1 MKKLDKSLFNIKS
14 LSQLIKIGEIYY
26 FTQTQLRD
34 VENDTQHSIW
44 KLADGQ
50 TSLIAED
57 AWAPQNANGQLA
69 YLQKIDGVAQLFVA
83 GEQKTFEAAGI
94 HQYTAK
100 ADNDHVYYLTM
111 TVHQSPTPILSQ
123 RPTPRR
129 ITEKNYKADG
139 YGLIDE
145 STQYRIT
152 YLDIS
157 KDLTKVVLKTTT
169 RTTLLDQF
177 DHKLLLTQTDNIA
190 GLGESNKT
198 FLLVNGQT
206 IEVSRDLPNGLTMD
220 GVFDPLGEKIALIA
234 HDEQYTNARIFGV
247 YLYDI
252 KRDTLTPIFDSDV
265 DALQDTMSDVV
276 FLKSVH
282 QLLWLNDTEI
292 EFVATYHGHNRLY
305 RLTTDG
311 ILTLLDDT
319 QRAILSFTSEALI
332 TSYTN
337 IPSQIENR
345 QGEILYRPDSKEA
358 FIIAQKYQFA
368 SEDGSM
374 VDGWLMRAQQQPA
387 PTLLYIHGGPHAA
400 YADAFFWEFQMWV
413 ALGYNVVFTNP
424 HGSTSYGQDFV
435 KSVIGHYGEQDYRD
449 VMTGFEAAISKFPGV
464 IDADN
469 IFVAGGSYGGY
480 MTTWIIGHDHRF
492 KAAVAQRPVINWI
505 SMFGTSDIGYDFTK
519 TELKLDLQNN
529 NISKLWAASPLAYA
543 KHVRTPILLLHGEYD
558 LRTPLGQSEEYFM
571 AIKTQTDTPI
581 ELVRLPESFHGVSR
595 NGRPNLRIARIEV
608 MNNWFSKFK
617 N

>member
-14 LSQLIKIGEIYY
+14 LSQLIKISERYY
-26 FTQTQLRD
+26 FTQTQLRE
-34 VENDTQHSIW
+34 VENDTQHRVCQ
-44 KLADGQ
+44 LVDGQ
-50 TSLIAED
+50 VNVIAED
-57 AWAPQNANGQLA
+57 AWLPQNVNGQLA

-83 GEQKTFEAAGI
+83 GEQKTFEAAGV
-94 HQYTAK
+94 HQYTAT
-100 ADNDHVYYLTM
+100 ADNNHVYYLTI
-111 TVHQSPTPILSQ
+111 TSHQSPIPVLSDRPI
-123 RPTPRR
+123 PRR

-157 KDLTKVVLKTTT
+157 KDLTKVVLNTTT

-198 FLLVNGQT
+198 FLLVSGQM
-206 IEVSRDLPNGLTMD
+206 IEVSQNLPHGLTAD
-220 GVFDPLGEKIALIA
+220 GIFDPKGEKIALIA
-234 HDEQYTNARIFGV
+234 HDGQYTNARIFGV

-252 KRDTLTPIFDSDV
+252 KRSTLTPIFDSDV

-276 FLKSVH
+276 FLKSMH
-282 QLLWLNDTEI
+282 QFFWRNDTEI

-337 IPSQIENR
+337 IPSQIETR
-345 QGEILYRPDSKEA
+345 HGDILYRPDSKEA
-358 FIIAQKYQFA
+358 FVVAQKYQFA

-374 VDGWLMRAQQQPA
+374 VDGWFMHAQRQPA

-413 ALGYNVVFTNP
+413 SLGYNVVFTNP

-449 VMTGFEAAISKFPGV
+449 VMTGFKAALSKFSDV
-464 IDADN
+464 IDVRN
-469 IFVAGGSYGGY
+469 VFVAGGSYGGY
-480 MTTWIIGHDHRF
+480 MTTWIIGHDQRF

-505 SMFGTSDIGYDFTK
+505 SMFGTSDIGYDFSK
-519 TELKLDLQNN
+519 AELKLDLQDN
-529 NISKLWAASPLAYA
+529 NISKLWAISPLAYA
-543 KHVRTPILLLHGEYD
+543 KNVRTPILLLHGEYD

-581 ELVRLPESFHGVSR
+581 EIVRLPESFHGVSR
-595 NGRPNLRIARIEV
+595 NGRPNLRIARLKV
-608 MNNWFSKFK
+608 MDDWFSKFK